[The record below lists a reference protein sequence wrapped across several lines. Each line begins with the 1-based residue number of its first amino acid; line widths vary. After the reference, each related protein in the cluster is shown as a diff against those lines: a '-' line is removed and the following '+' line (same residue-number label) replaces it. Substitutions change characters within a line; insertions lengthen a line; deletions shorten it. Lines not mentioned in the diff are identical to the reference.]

1 MCIYIYVCVCVYKLY
16 RYIIYISNAY
26 ITPRERETNI
36 HLLRLKHLHR
46 PKTSAIIWP
55 KGSSAPSY
63 RKMTCCSRF
72 CPNSPMLQREDT
84 SATPRLFAKKTGFKG
99 VKPHANISSGHY
111 HCSSIFIILTH
122 THTYIYIWSYMLIG
136 SSRKWKSHTLQWFSH
151 WKHDLQERWIFH
163 IDVRFKRKPVW
174 PNGMTPRKIHW
185 KSKGIERPSANGL
198 YGVDIF
204 IKRLEDSYLLSI
216 LGGCHYIQV
225 K

>member
-1 MCIYIYVCVCVYKLY
+1 MCVCVCVYKLY

-99 VKPHANISSGHY
+99 VKPHANLSSGHY

-122 THTYIYIWSYMLIG
+122 THIYIWSYMLIG
-136 SSRKWKSHTLQWFSH
+136 SSRKWKSHTLQCFSH
-151 WKHDLQERWIFH
+151 WKHDLQTVDLPYRRSFQKEACLAQW
-163 IDVRFKRKPVW
+163 DDSQKNPLE
-174 PNGMTPRKIHW
+174 
-185 KSKGIERPSANGL
+185 IERHRKAKCEWSIWGWYL
-198 YGVDIF
+198 YKKAGRQLF
-204 IKRLEDSYLLSI
+204 TE
-216 LGGCHYIQV
+216 YIGRMSLHSS
-225 K
+225 KIM